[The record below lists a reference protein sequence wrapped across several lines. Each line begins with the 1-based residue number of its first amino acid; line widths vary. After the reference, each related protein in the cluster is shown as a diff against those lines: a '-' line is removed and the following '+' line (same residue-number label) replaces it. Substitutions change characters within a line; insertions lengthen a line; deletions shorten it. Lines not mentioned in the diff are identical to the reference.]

1 MDFTILRFLFYLVE
15 QEIIISFRV
24 TKDKIYVIIK
34 NNRPRS

>member
-1 MDFTILRFLFYLVE
+1 MDFTFLRFLFYLVE

-34 NNRPRS
+34 NNRPS

>member
-34 NNRPRS
+34 K